1 MLPAKMKP
9 FRGVW
14 LYTNTVNDPAL
25 SPASGPDRLVWA
37 VETGTVSFPPVS
49 PVALASPTRNPFA
62 TKFTTGSP
70 APRFAKLP
78 PLIVKLF
85 GAAARSIGFGAITA
99 QVVHRVSCT
108 VRLVLPTRVK
118 PLSVWLCTVTV
129 TDPALNPAN
138 GPDRLVW
145 SVGNGTVSV
154 PPVRPVAL
162 ACPTS
167 TPFATKFTTG
177 NAAPRRSSD
186 LPLIVKLFGAAARSI
201 GLGVMALTPC
211 VWDASSTSTQS

>member
-1 MLPAKMKP
+1 M
-9 FRGVW
+9 
-14 LYTNTVNDPAL
+14 
-25 SPASGPDRLVWA
+25 
-37 VETGTVSFPPVS
+37 SF
-49 PVALASPTRNPFA
+49 
-62 TKFTTGSP
+62 
-70 APRFAKLP
+70 
-78 PLIVKLF
+78 
-85 GAAARSIGFGAITA
+85 
-99 QVVHRVSCT
+99 T

-118 PLSVWLCTVTV
+118 PLGVWLYTDTV
-129 TDPALNPAN
+129 TDPAPSPAS

-177 NAAPRRSSD
+177 NAAPR
-186 LPLIVKLFGAAARSI
+186 LTKPAPLIVKLFGAAARSI